1 MKKKKIDFIENL
13 THRTA
18 QDAGWTVSETI
29 THVFLSY
36 GILLS
41 PPLPGSAE
49 QIPLGGR
56 PKEVGKVYITNFSG
70 SLKTAH
76 TEGRL
81 FDGKFSVIP
90 LYISRVRKSLVPQ
103 NTVETSSDLRR
114 KTLLTS
120 KFPSLQ

>member
-1 MKKKKIDFIENL
+1 MKKKIDFIENL

-56 PKEVGKVYITNFSG
+56 PKEVRQSLHKVAL
-70 SLKTAH
+70 LK
-76 TEGRL
+76 L
-81 FDGKFSVIP
+81 PIP
-90 LYISRVRKSLVPQ
+90 K
-103 NTVETSSDLRR
+103 EDSSMA
-114 KTLLTS
+114 S
-120 KFPSLQ
+120 FQ